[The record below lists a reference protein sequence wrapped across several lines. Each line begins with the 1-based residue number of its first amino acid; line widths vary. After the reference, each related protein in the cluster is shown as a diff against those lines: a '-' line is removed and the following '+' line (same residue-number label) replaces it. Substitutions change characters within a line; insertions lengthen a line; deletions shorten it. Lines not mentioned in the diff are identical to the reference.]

1 MTEKMRIMSESPLN
15 AETPI
20 THLRS
25 WITSNAVFFDRNQG
39 EIPQE
44 PVSLA
49 EWRLLIDGLVED
61 PFGFPMIRSPEC
73 QRP

>member
-1 MTEKMRIMSESPLN
+1 MMEEMRIMTERPLN

-20 THLRS
+20 SYLRS

-44 PVSLA
+44 HVSTA
-49 EWRLLIDGLVED
+49 EWRLLHPEY
-61 PFGFPMIRSPEC
+61 SP
-73 QRP
+73 